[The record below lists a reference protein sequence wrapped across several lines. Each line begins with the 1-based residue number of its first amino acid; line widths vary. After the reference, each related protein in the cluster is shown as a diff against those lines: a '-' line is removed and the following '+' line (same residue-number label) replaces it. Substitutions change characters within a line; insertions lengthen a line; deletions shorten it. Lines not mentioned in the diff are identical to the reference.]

1 MTFVRAFKNVDKIT
15 KNTTGGI
22 AYSDTIGR
30 HQDYHYKRNITV
42 YEFLY
47 IAIIS

>member
-15 KNTTGGI
+15 IWDNKLSKNTTGGI

-30 HQDYHYKRNITV
+30 HQDYHY
-42 YEFLY
+42 FY
-47 IAIIS
+47 I